1 MYPDELFNL
10 FGLSVDMYTICF
22 LVGIIACLVF
32 TIIAMKKCGYSST
45 ARDTVIIIGILSI
58 LIGLFTAVLFQ
69 ALYDYIADPSKG
81 FNFDG
86 GMTFIGGLL
95 GGVIAFIGLYFLYV
109 YGINPKL
116 KEGNFFK
123 SNMNKG
129 IWFLVRIAPIS
140 ITVAHA
146 FGRIGCLFAG
156 CCYGQ
161 KTDAWYGVWNA
172 ALGYKTVPVQLYEAI
187 FLFALSAVMI
197 VLLFKFKSKDTMAIY
212 LVSYGI
218 WRFIIEFFRADSE
231 RGEFIPGLSPS
242 QFWSI
247 IMVIAGIAV
256 FFIYRSFDKK
266 IEDKQKETQA
276 E

>member
-10 FGLSVDMYTICF
+10 FGLSIDMYTICF

-86 GMTFIGGLL
+86 GMTFIGGLI

-140 ITVAHA
+140 ITIAHA

-256 FFIYRSFDKK
+256 FFIYRYFDKK
-266 IEDKQKETQA
+266 IEDKQKEAQV